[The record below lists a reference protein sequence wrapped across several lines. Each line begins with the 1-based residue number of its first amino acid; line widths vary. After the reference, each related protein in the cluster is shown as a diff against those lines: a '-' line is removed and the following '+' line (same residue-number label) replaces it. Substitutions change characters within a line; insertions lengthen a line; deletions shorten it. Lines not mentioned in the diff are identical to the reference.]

1 MGNVL
6 LNKRGV
12 KTMEEKMQ
20 LTDEA
25 LDDVVGGRS
34 LDDVVAAGERRKT
47 INAQIEK
54 QRAMTEAERGAE
66 EARRSDAVRN
76 AERFVAK
83 VKEREEQL
91 LQGGILIS
99 RRRG

>member
-1 MGNVL
+1 M
-6 LNKRGV
+6 
-12 KTMEEKMQ
+12 KTMDEKMQ

-34 LDDVVAAGERRKT
+34 LDDVVAAAERRKT

-54 QRAMTEAERGAE
+54 QRAMTEAERSVE

-76 AERFVAK
+76 AEWFVAK
-83 VKEREEQL
+83 VREREER
-91 LQGGILIS
+91 LQGGIMP
-99 RRRG
+99 G